1 MSASHGSDTEI
12 SIFTRLIDHFLVL
25 AIIIALLTRLS
36 GFQMFTDNTNLIF
49 SMLDNVRTNEC
60 TFPSFG
66 PIQRGSTLTS
76 IEKFKGGHLQTS
88 LIAIVVREFSK
99 WKRFLPFL
107 AEGDDTSS
115 KHIFKHLV
123 NSFNLALR
131 LGVISSTE
139 FQMSAHSFLETIPE
153 LGGENTS
160 TI

>member
-1 MSASHGSDTEI
+1 MSASHGSDTKV
-12 SIFTRLIDHFLVL
+12 SIFTRMIDHFLVL

-36 GFQMFTDNTNLIF
+36 GFQMFTDNANLIF
-49 SMLDNVRTNEC
+49 GVLDNVRTNEC
-60 TFPSFG
+60 TFPSFC

-76 IEKFKGGHLQTS
+76 IKNFKGGHLQTS

-115 KHIFKHLV
+115 KYIFKHLV

-131 LGVISSTE
+131 LRVISSTE

-153 LGGENTS
+153 LGGENAAM
-160 TI
+160 I

>member
-1 MSASHGSDTEI
+1 
-12 SIFTRLIDHFLVL
+12 
-25 AIIIALLTRLS
+25 
-36 GFQMFTDNTNLIF
+36 MFTDNANLIF
-49 SMLDNVRTNEC
+49 CVMYNVRTNESL
-60 TFPSFG
+60 FPSFR

-76 IEKFKGGHLQTS
+76 IENFEGGHLQTS

-107 AEGDDTSS
+107 AEGDDTRS

-153 LGGENTS
+153 LGGENAA